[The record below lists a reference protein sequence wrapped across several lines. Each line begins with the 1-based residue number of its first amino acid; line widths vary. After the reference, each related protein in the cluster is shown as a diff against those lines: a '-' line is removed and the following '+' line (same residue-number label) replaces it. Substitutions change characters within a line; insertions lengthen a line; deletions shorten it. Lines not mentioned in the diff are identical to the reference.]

1 MSQFTDEIQAL
12 PDALGRLVSFYRREG
27 RERLHAW
34 AARLRGCQYLLCS
47 GMGTSA
53 FAPLAIRST
62 LAEAGIGCCTLDA
75 GEWLHYGR
83 PQMAAGAGRV
93 VLLSQ
98 SGESVEITRLL
109 AQDGVP
115 DELVALTNQED
126 STLGRRASL
135 VLPLCAGAEASI
147 STKTYTNTL
156 GVLYLM
162 AAVLRPTELSEARR
176 LDAALD
182 DLERAA
188 AGLRATDPAQIQPA
202 AEFLLP
208 GDALAFV
215 GRGPAYVAARQNALT
230 FMEGARCLAA
240 AFSGGGF
247 RHGPFESVGPDFRL
261 VIFAPAGPTELLLTR
276 LGRDAAALGARVV
289 MITDAAT
296 PTETNVQVIRTP
308 NPDGESP
315 ERLFPLLVSGVH
327 PWLLHFLAQAR
338 GIEAGQFRYCQ
349 KITEQE

>member
-1 MSQFTDEIQAL
+1 MSQFTDEIQVL

-34 AARLRGCQYLLCS
+34 AQQMCGCQYLLCS

-62 LAEAGIGCCTLDA
+62 LAEAGIACCTMDA

-83 PQMAAGAGRV
+83 PQLAAGAGRV
-93 VLLSQ
+93 ALLSQ
-98 SGESVEITRLL
+98 SGESVEIIRLL
-109 AQDGVP
+109 EQEGFSN
-115 DELVALTNQED
+115 ELIALTNHED

-156 GVLYLM
+156 GVLYLL
-162 AAVLRPTELSEARR
+162 AAVLRPGD
-176 LDAALD
+176 LDEEQRIDWALD

-215 GRGPAYVAARQNALT
+215 GRGPAYVAACQSALT

-261 VIFAPAGPTELLLTR
+261 VIFAPAGLTESLLTR
-276 LGRDAAALGARVV
+276 LGRDAAAHGARVV

-296 PTETNVQVIRTP
+296 PAETNIQVIRVPTP
-308 NPDGESP
+308 DTASP

-338 GIEAGQFRYCQ
+338 GIEAGRFRYCQ
-349 KITEQE
+349 KITEHE